1 MRLGW
6 TATPRRLDGLSLM
19 DLFQERTFE
28 YGILQGIRDGYLA
41 ELKGV
46 RVKTNVD
53 LSSAKKSMG
62 DFNVSDL
69 EGLVDIPERNK
80 LIVDSYLKYADGR
93 QFICFG
99 VDTSHTVSIAKEFTE
114 RGINVEVHSSYA
126 EITPDRS
133 GIVDR
138 FMKKEI
144 VGLINCNTL
153 TEGFD
158 YSDVGAI
165 LDASPTMS
173 ESRYLQRVGRGTRI
187 KSQAFQER
195 FGNNC
200 MIIDFVDLSSRHKLV
215 NAFELDK
222 QLPAIDKVFIT
233 SEDREK
239 ILNAEKKRRESRIVS
254 TVEKDEY
261 FDLASPPKIKIS
273 TSDKMM
279 EEATAA
285 QLKLLSWFDLYQKE
299 DEAGNEIEYTKKNV
313 SELLNT
319 TEILPWMKKKM
330 IEWKYNP
337 TGATI
342 SQYLAI
348 SREVKILA
356 EKKVVEEAQ
365 ERMKNDL
372 VDSLVNTDFPF

>member
-1 MRLGW
+1 
-6 TATPRRLDGLSLM
+6 
-19 DLFQERTFE
+19 
-28 YGILQGIRDGYLA
+28 
-41 ELKGV
+41 
-46 RVKTNVD
+46 VD

-62 DFNVSDL
+62 DFNLSDL
-69 EGLVDIPERNK
+69 EGLVDIPERNQ
-80 LIVDSYLKYADGR
+80 LIVDSYLKYANGR
-93 QFICFG
+93 QFVCFG
-99 VDTSHTVSIAKEFTE
+99 VDIAHIVNIKDAFDKS
-114 RGINVEVHSSYA
+114 GINVEVHCSDNS
-126 EITPDRS
+126 ITPDRD
-133 GIVDR
+133 GIIDR
-138 FMKKEI
+138 FKCGSI
-144 VGLINCNTL
+144 TGLINCNTL